1 VACTWDN
8 HQLASR
14 TEAFVDLQRQSI
26 TALDA
31 LQGTIV
37 SAVKTAEAMSQAPDS
52 DRPSRQD
59 EIQALGDLTRQI
71 ENLIQAQ
78 TAAKSVLAAKKN
90 PTKKKR

>member
-1 VACTWDN
+1 MGHMACLRGDP
-8 HQLASR
+8 R
-14 TEAFVDLQRQSI
+14 R
-26 TALDA
+26 
-31 LQGTIV
+31 
-37 SAVKTAEAMSQAPDS
+37 TAEAVSQAPGS

-78 TAAKSVLAAKKN
+78 TAAKSVLAPKKN